1 MRNKFF
7 KGIIM
12 SLTLSMATPNMVY
25 ATENAAQ
32 EMSDET
38 MVKNSDEASAELSDP
53 DMLTAEDIETDEN
66 GVISG
71 IYYEDD
77 MIPAGTPAE
86 EALADMEGDG
96 LDGEIVEVLNLPS
109 SEENNC
115 QVTLNADLPEGF
127 DANIYV
133 QLKNYDNGKI
143 YQYTLYAVNNFTQR
157 GYIPEGEY
165 RIIECS
171 VYDDINNSFP
181 FNIVDDFTLKYGEVK
196 SITVSLQDEAAAVDA
211 IAERLRLEAE
221 AGTKDL
227 SEYTASDFDVTFTGT
242 GSGNMAITGAQSQAM
257 TIVAKVTKG
266 GIPGDMTVD
275 ISLDDGMTFNLT
287 NVEVP
292 YSGMVKLT
300 GTGLTLVFE
309 VSKKSVLDEIEY
321 GQFAEGDTFRS
332 VIHDPTTGVNYGG
345 EYKGMTKL
353 QLVDENPDAS
363 IYEQM
368 VYYNIPKVEIEV
380 IKGGALGEA
389 VIKYSLDGESYS
401 DEMIVP
407 ESGTWQINGT
417 TLSINFYATKGSVS
431 FNTGDTYTAEP
442 YQETKQGFIGIL
454 IAVGTIFAA
463 GAIAVWYY
471 FKKQIVSQG
480 VYTIHEYTP
489 VRTQPKANDNTG
501 QKVSDKNKKAK
512 KKGFFGKK

>member
-7 KGIIM
+7 KSIIM
-12 SLTLSMATPNMVY
+12 SLALIIAMPNMVY

-32 EMSDET
+32 GI
-38 MVKNSDEASAELSDP
+38 SDEAAAESSDEANAELSDHNAP
-53 DMLTAEDIETDEN
+53 TTDNIKVDED
-66 GVISG
+66 GAVSG
-71 IYYEDD
+71 IYYDDD
-77 MIPAGTPAE
+77 MIPAGTSAE

-143 YQYTLYAVNNFTQR
+143 YQYTLYEVNNFTQR

-196 SITVSLQDEAAAVDA
+196 SITVSLQDEAAAVEA

-242 GSGNMAITGAQSQAM
+242 GTGNMAITGAQSQAM

-287 NVEVP
+287 GVEVP

-321 GQFAEGDTFRS
+321 GQFVEGDTFRS
-332 VIHDPTTGVNYGG
+332 VIHDPTTGVTYGG
-345 EYKGMTKL
+345 EHKGMTKL
-353 QLVDENPDAS
+353 QLIDENPDAS
-363 IYEQM
+363 IYAQM
-368 VYYNIPKVEIEV
+368 LNYNIPKVEIEV
-380 IKGGALGEA
+380 IKGGVLGET
-389 VIKYSLDGESYS
+389 VIKYSLDGETFS

-463 GAIAVWYY
+463 GVIAVWYY

-489 VRTQPKANDNTG
+489 VRTQPKANDNAG
-501 QKVSDKNKKAK
+501 QKASDKNKNSK